1 MLRWIERLLAGFGLL
16 VVLCLLV
23 LFATYET
30 VPTHNCNLTHFD
42 TILVLGSPTLV
53 NGQASPEQR
62 ERVAEG
68 VKEFKAGRAEHM
80 IFSGGPTENRFVEG
94 QVMAK
99 LAEEQGVPDSAIVV
113 EGESQNTIENIYYSD
128 QIMRQK
134 GWNSVEVVSSPSHL
148 PRAGLILE
156 YYHFDWKEHA
166 SRWPPEY
173 NWRQLGMVYVAEIS
187 RDLRAALAGIPFV
200 TVPASCDTPPD
211 PPNRV
216 AVQKRVRMRNTK

>member
-16 VVLCLLV
+16 VLLCLLAV
-23 LFATYET
+23 FATYGT

-42 TILVLGSPTLV
+42 TILVLGSPARV

-68 VKEFKAGRAEHM
+68 VREFKAGRAEHM

-94 QVMAK
+94 QVMAN
-99 LAEEQGVPDSAIVV
+99 LAEEQGVPASAIVV
-113 EGESQNTIENIYYSD
+113 EGESQNTIQNIYYSD

-156 YYHFDWKEHA
+156 YYHFEWKEHA

-173 NWRQLGMVYVAEIS
+173 HWRQLGMIYAAEIAETCA
-187 RDLRAALAGIPFV
+187 LRWRGFPPSPFL
-200 TVPASCDTPPD
+200 PLRHAS
-211 PPNRV
+211 
-216 AVQKRVRMRNTK
+216 